1 MKLLQYYSSKLPLEY
16 IYDLQKWKFL
26 SNTSMVSDRFVAL
39 YHLKHYMLDNQSRKY
54 GFSSCT
60 AGMKCAVTD
69 YFASI
74 VLCDK

>member
-1 MKLLQYYSSKLPLEY
+1 
-16 IYDLQKWKFL
+16 
-26 SNTSMVSDRFVAL
+26 MVSDRFVAL
-39 YHLKHYMLDNQSRKY
+39 YHLEHYVLDNPSLKY
-54 GFSSCT
+54 GFSSCI